1 VYHDAVKLF
10 HRRLFIA
17 LHQETRAPLMR
28 ISAQES
34 FFFEMIAPLAPA
46 LPPLGAGAFVMPL
59 NYL

>member
-1 VYHDAVKLF
+1 
-10 HRRLFIA
+10 
-17 LHQETRAPLMR
+17 MR